1 MGEEVDV
8 AGGTISGQ
16 NQNPYETVIYG
27 EDSKNDIVAIP
38 DENYQVKQILINV
51 NYFNLIGVEYLIN
64 IILI

>member
-38 DENYQVKQILINV
+38 DENYQVKQILINGEPLEFTPEEDG
-51 NYFNLIGVEYLIN
+51 NSKF
-64 IILI
+64 